1 MGHICGVNWRK
12 SLGNFMVEWHYKSKR
27 KPSGGILKTLKRADK
42 KLASRGGVFAQT
54 TIAKDEKEIRID
66 AKRVIGGN
74 IRQKAKKV
82 LFANVIDGK
91 KAIKAKILGVI
102 ENSANRLYTRRNIIT
117 KGAFI
122 KIQLNETEKTAKVTS
137 RPGQDGMVNAIIA
150 EVPIKPKKVKK
161 EQKQKE
167 TSPKTTKEEPKTVQT
182 TKTEQNAENVSKK
195 VPEKQG

>member
-1 MGHICGVNWRK
+1 
-12 SLGNFMVEWHYKSKR
+12 MVEWHYKSKR
-27 KPSGGILKTLKRADK
+27 KPSGGVLKTLKRADK

-66 AKRVIGGN
+66 LKRVIGGN
-74 IRQKAKKV
+74 KRQKAKKV

-91 KAIKAKILGVI
+91 KAIKSKILGVI

-122 KIQLNETEKTAKVTS
+122 KIQINGNEKTAKVTS
-137 RPGQDGMVNAIIA
+137 RPGQDGMINAIIA
-150 EVPIKPKKVKK
+150 EAPIKPKKVKK

-167 TSPKTTKEEPKTVQT
+167 ITKKPLKEEQKTVENS
-182 TKTEQNAENVSKK
+182 KTEQSNQTNEKK